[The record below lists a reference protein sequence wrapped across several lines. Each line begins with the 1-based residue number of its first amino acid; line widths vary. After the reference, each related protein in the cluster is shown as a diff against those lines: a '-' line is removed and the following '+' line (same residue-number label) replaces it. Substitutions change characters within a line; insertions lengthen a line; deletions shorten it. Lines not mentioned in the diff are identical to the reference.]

1 MSRGHSRRASR
12 DLNRDAVTGKLAPH
26 STLPSQHNK
35 HASGNM
41 LHHVGNIPVHPKT
54 SAGATAASVADP
66 SGEGA
71 LGVQGREDD
80 GSVLTGR
87 KHASSTATAH
97 DHTPFSQEEIEQ
109 ALKKVPTFPEEDED
123 GAYAHVKPT
132 TL

>member
-12 DLNRDAVTGKLAPH
+12 DLNRDAIPSKIAPH
-26 STLPSQHNK
+26 STHSSQHNK
-35 HASGNM
+35 HASGNL
-41 LHHVGNIPVHPKT
+41 LHHVGDIPVHTKT
-54 SAGATAASVADP
+54 SAGATAAAVAEP

-71 LGVQGREDD
+71 QGIQGRDD

-123 GAYAHVKPT
+123 GDYAHVKPT